1 MSSSTLRRARQTLTR
16 SRSASFSIISSMP
29 STQFFLRSTEK
40 GRTRA
45 CRQVQPV
52 KASPPRLLYQH
63 PFSQA
68 LDTPFFGFG
77 REKEKEGTK
86 LWPYGGSISL
96 YNSVI
101 AFCLLPYHA
110 LALHDFS
117 LHHRSHV
124 LYPYDRYDMIFSLSA
139 LQGSISQ
146 FRSSARLTVIDLVSR
161 YNRHFQVKGYV
172 YLPSG
177 IGTVMI
183 LSEYPYMCVQ

>member
-1 MSSSTLRRARQTLTR
+1 MSQYESSTATLKTILSHPSLQRDAVDATLDAMADANAEARSVDDAIR
-16 SRSASFSIISSMP
+16 SG
-29 STQFFLRSTEK
+29 LE
-40 GRTRA
+40 
-45 CRQVQPV
+45 V
-52 KASPPRLLYQH
+52 
-63 PFSQA
+63 SQA
-68 LDTPFFGFG
+68 EGAADIDDEEISRELEELMEEAR

-161 YNRHFQVKGYV
+161 YNRHF
-172 YLPSG
+172 
-177 IGTVMI
+177 
-183 LSEYPYMCVQ
+183 